1 MPYLPYLRANIK
13 INNNLLFALLDFVVV
28 GMCVYVVLF
37 LSYSSYGERR
47 VLWKEKRTL
56 FNHQKGK

>member
-1 MPYLPYLRANIK
+1 M
-13 INNNLLFALLDFVVV
+13 NNNLLFALLDFIVVE
-28 GMCVYVVLF
+28 MCVYVVLF

-47 VLWKEKRTL
+47 VLLKEKRTL